1 MNPYLTQ
8 KAERGILWRTLVAL
22 LCAYSV
28 VASICLLPEPLA
40 KREWIDVFAALFV
53 MLCFLL
59 PLVRL
64 TRGVLLR
71 LDARRMARSL
81 AGRLED
87 GIPLEKL
94 NAELR
99 MHGLPRRLQRAID
112 GGFLQNVCIDF
123 ERNRVVLTA
132 PAPHASQG
140 EIIVVECPSCGA
152 KNQTV
157 AGRLGRCSFCN
168 QPLMAHVQGSGKGD
182 AR

>member
-1 MNPYLTQ
+1 MNPYLTSR
-8 KAERGILWRTLVAL
+8 AERGILWRTLVAL
-22 LCAYSV
+22 LCAYGA
-28 VASICLLPEPLA
+28 VASICLLPAPLA
-40 KREWIDVFAALFV
+40 QREWIDVFAAVFV

-64 TRGVLLR
+64 TRGILLR
-71 LDARRMARSL
+71 LDARRLARSF
-81 AGRLED
+81 AVRLED

-94 NAELR
+94 QGELR
-99 MHGLPRRLQRAID
+99 MHGLLRRLQRAID
-112 GGFLQNVCIDF
+112 GGCLQNAYIDL

-132 PAPHASQG
+132 PAANASPG

-168 QPLMAHVQGSGKGD
+168 QPLMAHDRGNENTV
-182 AR
+182 R